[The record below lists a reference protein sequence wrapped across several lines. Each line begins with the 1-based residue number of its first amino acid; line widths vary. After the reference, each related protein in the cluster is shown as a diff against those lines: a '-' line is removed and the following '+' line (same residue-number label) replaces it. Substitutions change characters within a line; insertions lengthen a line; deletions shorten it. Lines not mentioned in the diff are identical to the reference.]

1 MLGEQGPVKRIGMVK
16 VDILALFHRHVTAVL
31 IVRVLRDDNYFALRK
46 ALYKLSYYRGFTGTG
61 SACNTNN
68 KHNKMYDLQMYDVR
82 FCFSGCKI
90 TLFFSYMQIYRVFFC
105 IYQFFLVTL
114 RPICILD
121 KYRFMK
127 EITTKKLLDTII
139 EGIRNRKGQRI
150 VTIDLRKIKEAPVEM
165 MVICEG
171 QSNTQVAAIADE
183 VDDFVRT
190 TTHVHPLSVA
200 GQENAE
206 WIAMDYSTIFVHIM
220 QREPRAFYDIEHLW
234 ADGKITELPDV
245 L

>member
-1 MLGEQGPVKRIGMVK
+1 MCLLKKNCYSFIFFFFFIFFPCFETIPFPK
-16 VDILALFHRHVTAVL
+16 
-31 IVRVLRDDNYFALRK
+31 
-46 ALYKLSYYRGFTGTG
+46 
-61 SACNTNN
+61 ACNLLN
-68 KHNKMYDLQMYDVR
+68 
-82 FCFSGCKI
+82 
-90 TLFFSYMQIYRVFFC
+90 SY
-105 IYQFFLVTL
+105 
-114 RPICILD
+114 
-121 KYRFMK
+121 MK

-165 MVICEG
+165 MLICEG
-171 QSNTQVAAIADE
+171 QSNTQVSSIADE

-190 TTHVHPLSVA
+190 TTHVHPLSVS

-206 WIAMDYSTIFVHIM
+206 WIAMDYGTNFVHIM

-234 ADGKITELPDV
+234 ADGKVTELPEV

>member
-1 MLGEQGPVKRIGMVK
+1 MIVCFGVQNYT
-16 VDILALFHRHVTAVL
+16 FFL
-31 IVRVLRDDNYFALRK
+31 IYANLL
-46 ALYKLSYYRGFTGTG
+46 
-61 SACNTNN
+61 
-68 KHNKMYDLQMYDVR
+68 H
-82 FCFSGCKI
+82 
-90 TLFFSYMQIYRVFFC
+90 FFC
-105 IYQFFLVTL
+105 VFGFFFVSLH
-114 RPICILD
+114 PICILD
-121 KYRFMK
+121 KYVFMK

-234 ADGKITELPDV
+234 ADGKITELPEI